1 MPFLARLRTPTKAKR
16 SSFSQS
22 QQSIE
27 AAPPL
32 PTPVGTGEDGSVSHD
47 VRVLR
52 GMAREGSGQNTG
64 GGRAPAPP
72 LKLNAE
78 DACPPVSSSYSHSSS
93 GQADGP
99 RVEARKFLQ
108 IDVPATRPEDLLH
121 PPALGTDTPSADSSS
136 IATPP
141 LASPA
146 FRFETPRH
154 SGSTKASHSH
164 GSPSASTPIPSARG
178 GAAAKRRPKT
188 SPSTSASDSVD
199 HAASEANIAA
209 NLPNALHADNSGTT
223 DVLRTGTRDDSARAS
238 NSRNLLLAQRSSL
251 HNLPKLSRDASH
263 CVQALQ
269 RSSAPP
275 SRETQAG
282 TDFDSRAWLRVPE
295 SGPASQRSSS
305 TVSIASVTSSQSSVE
320 GPSAPFVR
328 APDFVHDEP
337 AEIMHSLP
345 VGKTAPTPPEEEMTE
360 VLQTPRAS
368 LDGWK
373 LIASET
379 SARPAPKH
387 SWSASGASVHPGIAH
402 VMRSESLSVPTAR
415 ETDTSPSP
423 THSRANSIRSV
434 TSNGSRR
441 ISFSPSV
448 RIANAKAP
456 AGRLRPIHGLGG
468 QIALGGGWRHQRG
481 EKDSNAPTP
490 AASTGR
496 GGAGNHRRPRTAP
509 GAPESEAVARGTFV
523 RLANSDS
530 HEPEE
535 IHGKRKVPAVRPDTE
550 SGPSAA
556 SPTKSI
562 FSLRRPRSRGSARAK
577 PERSLTDRDVYAPIH
592 PNGPFG
598 GRLPAEAINLPME
611 ATAVDRMPAP
621 PRAFYPGT
629 LILVRSESEE
639 DDDHSVSSN
648 VGDESSL
655 DNQARAGV
663 TAVQTFNSYAG
674 MPLTVSPTR
683 ATAMGTDTAT
693 SGVPDQPKGPGDDL
707 ALSGQIDPMHPRAEA
722 ALRGEH
728 GTNEHERLS
737 HLADPVYSSEEEVE
751 QDVEEAR
758 QRTPSGNH
766 RVLWKGPSRPSS
778 AEVLGILPGDSDS
791 EHARETD
798 DEEASPSSK
807 QHRRLSSLSKILGRV
822 GRALQPRRPY
832 DEEGNKDNRRPSSR
846 VDRVDEAVTPRKVSH
861 RRRATVNT
869 SLPTTELSALIPH
882 QAASL
887 AQAAESAV
895 TRKGSSSR
903 LNALREDRASEPPPR
918 ATPACARI
926 VAKDDVS
933 SYASPILVNSPLYD
947 GSLQEWQ
954 SRRQSLRSAGRSRP
968 GSRQGRNDGNS
979 RAAEQPEIVEIRKRE
994 TPWDLELRALEAM
1007 HMREK
1012 RRESRSASRAASRRG
1027 STTPSLSATST
1038 GGAATDNVSGL
1049 NTPLPDSE
1057 SLAASPVKSR
1067 LTPVSPASIRSAGG
1081 SLPASPVRAGLASS
1095 SQRS

>member
-16 SSFSQS
+16 SSFSQP

-32 PTPVGTGEDGSVSHD
+32 PTPVGTGEHGPISYD
-47 VRVLR
+47 VRVPR
-52 GMAREGSGQNTG
+52 GMTREGPSQNTG
-64 GGRAPAPP
+64 EVRGSSLPF
-72 LKLNAE
+72 KLNAE
-78 DACPPVSSSYSHSSS
+78 DASPPVSSSYSHSPS
-93 GQADGP
+93 GQADGEH
-99 RVEARKFLQ
+99 VEARKFLQ

-121 PPALGTDTPSADSSS
+121 PPALATDTPSADSSS

-141 LASPA
+141 LASSA

-164 GSPSASTPIPSARG
+164 DSPSAPTPIPSARG

-199 HAASEANIAA
+199 HVAVEASIAA
-209 NLPNALHADNSGTT
+209 TLPNALHADNSGTT

-282 TDFDSRAWLRVPE
+282 TDFDSRVWLRVPE
-295 SGPASQRSSS
+295 SGQGSQRSSS
-305 TVSIASVTSSQSSVE
+305 TISTASVTSSHSSVE
-320 GPSAPFVR
+320 GPSAAPVR
-328 APDFVHDEP
+328 ASDFVHDEP

-345 VGKTAPTPPEEEMTE
+345 FGEKAPTLPEEEMTE

-373 LIASET
+373 LTASET

-387 SWSASGASVHPGIAH
+387 SWSASGASVHPRIAH

-468 QIALGGGWRHQRG
+468 QIALGGGWRHQRS
-481 EKDSNAPTP
+481 EKDNNPPTP

-530 HEPEE
+530 HEHEE
-535 IHGKRKVPAVRPDTE
+535 THGQRKLPAVSPDTE

-562 FSLRRPRSRGSARAK
+562 FSLRRPRSRGSTRAK
-577 PERSLTDRDVYAPIH
+577 PERSPTDRDVYAPIH

-648 VGDESSL
+648 VGDETSL
-655 DNQARAGV
+655 DNRVLAGV
-663 TAVQTFNSYAG
+663 TAVQTFSPYAG
-674 MPLTVSPTR
+674 MPVAVSPTR
-683 ATAMGTDTAT
+683 AIAMETDTAT
-693 SGVPDQPKGPGDDL
+693 SDVPVGDDL
-707 ALSGQIDPMHPRAEA
+707 ALSGQIDPMHARAEA

-728 GTNEHERLS
+728 GTNEDERVS
-737 HLADPVYSSEEEVE
+737 HSADPVYSSEDEAD

-778 AEVLGILPGDSDS
+778 AEVLGVLPGDSDS

-807 QHRRLSSLSKILGRV
+807 QHRRLSSLSKVLGRV

-846 VDRVDEAVTPRKVSH
+846 VDRIDEAVTPRKASH

-869 SLPTTELSALIPH
+869 SLPTTELSALLPH

-968 GSRQGRNDGNS
+968 GSTQGRNDGNS
-979 RAAEQPEIVEIRKRE
+979 RVVEQPEIVEIRKRE

-1007 HMREK
+1007 HLREK

-1038 GGAATDNVSGL
+1038 GGAATDNISGS
-1049 NTPLPDSE
+1049 NTPLPDSD
-1057 SLAASPVKSR
+1057 SFAASPVKSR
-1067 LTPVSPASIRSAGG
+1067 LTPVSPASIKSAGG